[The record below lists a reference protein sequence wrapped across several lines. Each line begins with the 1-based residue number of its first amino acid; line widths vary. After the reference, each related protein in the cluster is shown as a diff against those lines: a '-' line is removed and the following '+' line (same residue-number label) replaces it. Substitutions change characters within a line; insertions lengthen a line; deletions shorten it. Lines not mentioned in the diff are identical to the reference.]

1 MKMIAHKHFISIF
14 IVVFLV
20 FLHIF
25 IRQEMTLREKPDILF

>member
-20 FLHIF
+20 FLHIL
-25 IRQEMTLREKPDILF
+25 IRQEMTLRKKSDALF